1 MTGFSVFPAL
11 LPGFINE
18 WRLSNTEAGWIN
30 GILYGG
36 YLLSV
41 PVLASLTD
49 RVPAKR
55 VYFFSMGLSGLA
67 CIGFAIL
74 AEGFWTA
81 LLFRALIGVGLAG
94 TYMPGLKILSDNIE
108 GPTQSRAIAFYT
120 ASFSIGAALSFLLS
134 GEISDALDWRW
145 AAAVS
150 AAGPLLAMVLTAPVL
165 PREMPMGHERPD
177 SHLLDFRPVLQ
188 CRRAMG
194 YVYAYAAHNFELFNL
209 RSWMVAYFVF
219 AGTLRPDNDWAV
231 SATAMATMVTLLGLP
246 SSVIGNE
253 LSTKFGRNRVIRI
266 IMLASAGLS
275 CIVGFMAGSV
285 PMWVLGAAFVVYGI
299 TVTADSA
306 SITSGVVA
314 AAPKGYRGATMAVHS
329 CIGFTGAFLG
339 PLVFGMVLDSGD
351 GDVSSTLPWG
361 MAFAVTGLVVALGPL
376 ALFWANRKRR
386 DPV

>member
-165 PREMPMGHERPD
+165 PR
-177 SHLLDFRPVLQ
+177 
-188 CRRAMG
+188 
-194 YVYAYAAHNFELFNL
+194 
-209 RSWMVAYFVF
+209 
-219 AGTLRPDNDWAV
+219 
-231 SATAMATMVTLLGLP
+231 
-246 SSVIGNE
+246 
-253 LSTKFGRNRVIRI
+253 
-266 IMLASAGLS
+266 
-275 CIVGFMAGSV
+275 
-285 PMWVLGAAFVVYGI
+285 
-299 TVTADSA
+299 
-306 SITSGVVA
+306 
-314 AAPKGYRGATMAVHS
+314 
-329 CIGFTGAFLG
+329 
-339 PLVFGMVLDSGD
+339 
-351 GDVSSTLPWG
+351 
-361 MAFAVTGLVVALGPL
+361 
-376 ALFWANRKRR
+376 
-386 DPV
+386 